1 MEYYIQSP
9 TIKSSYTKEDL
20 KKHALYRKN
29 RDIENIKS
37 ILYEQKI
44 ESPEDHE
51 EYREPLSFSKQ
62 TVVHILLSTGGDADG
77 YKLTF
82 DEDKNLI
89 SGVYYWADW
98 GVYEE
103 IELTEGELETVDRL
117 YYITDW
123 LLGV

>member
-1 MEYYIQSP
+1 M
-9 TIKSSYTKEDL
+9 EDL
-20 KKHALYRKN
+20 KEYARYRKN
-29 RDIENIKS
+29 KDIKNIQS
-37 ILYEQKI
+37 ILSEQKI

-62 TVVHILLSTGGDADG
+62 TVIHILLSTGGDADG

-82 DEDKNLI
+82 DEDTLI

-103 IELTEGELETVDRL
+103 VGLTDEETEIVDRL
-117 YYITDW
+117 YCVTDW
-123 LLGV
+123 ICGI

>member
-1 MEYYIQSP
+1 MEYIQSP
-9 TIKSSYTKEDL
+9 TIKSSYTKDDL
-20 KKHALYRKN
+20 REYALYRKS
-29 RDIENIKS
+29 RDIENINS
-37 ILYEQKI
+37 ILCEQNI

-51 EYREPLSFSKQ
+51 AYREPLSFSKQ

-103 IELTEGELETVDRL
+103 VELKEEELEAVDNL
-117 YYITDW
+117 YYITDL